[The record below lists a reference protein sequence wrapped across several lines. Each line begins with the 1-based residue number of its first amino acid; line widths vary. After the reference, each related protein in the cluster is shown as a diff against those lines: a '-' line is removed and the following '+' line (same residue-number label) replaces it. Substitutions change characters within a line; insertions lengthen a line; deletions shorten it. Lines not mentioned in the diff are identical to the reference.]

1 MSPWL
6 FVLAAWIVGPG
17 FGYLLRVR
25 MEPHSMREM
34 REERNAAW
42 DMAEEAQ
49 HDLNVLGAELALR
62 DAAEAS

>member
-6 FVLAAWIVGPG
+6 IAIGAWFFGPLTG
-17 FGYLLRVR
+17 WLLRVR
-25 MEPHSMREM
+25 MEPQSMREM
-34 REERNAAW
+34 RAERNAAW